1 MLSWLLLPFSGLYG
15 FILTIRN
22 WLYDNNLFKSVQPE
36 TYTLSVGNLTVGGTG
51 KTPMIEFL
59 IERQRTIFGQI
70 PDQTGHDPA
79 KRPLATV
86 SRGYGRQT
94 RGFRIAT
101 DSDTATTIGDEP
113 LQIYRKFRAE
123 VRVCVGE
130 RRVAAIQ
137 QLTEQHPETQ
147 LVLLDDAFQHRAVRP
162 HLSLML
168 MDINRPFYEDH
179 PFPAGR
185 LRERRQGANRA
196 DAIIVTKSPLDL
208 STGRQQRIT
217 EQIRRYTRPG
227 TPVFFSGLQYGKPA
241 AFTGTVSFPSFSS
254 EVDASYIGA
263 FREATFGSTF
273 PERVRLVSG
282 LANADPL
289 ERYVRQHF
297 TLVTHDRFADHY
309 AYTRAD
315 VTRLIRDLK
324 PGEAI
329 LTTEKDWVKLAALLT
344 PAEWQFVPFFYLPI
358 TVQFLPASAAA
369 FEQFLRQTVDLSA
382 DEQAL

>member
-1 MLSWLLLPFSGLYG
+1 MVSWLLLPFSGVYG

-59 IERQRTIFGQI
+59 IERQRLISGVFPG
-70 PDQTGHDPA
+70 QTGEDQA
-79 KRPLATV
+79 ELTLATL

-101 DSDTATTIGDEP
+101 GSDTAATIGDEP
-113 LQIYRKFRAE
+113 LQLYRKFKVSA
-123 VRVCVGE
+123 RVCVGE

-137 QLTEQHPETQ
+137 QLEERHPETR
-147 LVLLDDAFQHRAVRP
+147 LILLDDAFQHRAVRP
-162 HLSLML
+162 HLNLLL
-168 MDINRPFYEDH
+168 MDYNRPFYNDY

-185 LRERRQGANRA
+185 LRERRRGAYRA
-196 DAIIVTKSPLDL
+196 DAVIVTKTPLNL
-208 STGRQQRIT
+208 SVSEQHRIAD
-217 EQIRRYTRPG
+217 QIGRYTQPDA
-227 TPVFFSGLQYGKPA
+227 PVFFAGLHYGRP
-241 AFTGTVSFPSFSS
+241 VSFRTSS
-254 EVDASYIGA
+254 DDTRQRTTAL
-263 FREATFGSTF
+263 GSAL
-273 PERVRLVSG
+273 PEHVRLVSG

-297 TLVTHDRFADHY
+297 TLVEHHRFADHY
-309 AYTRAD
+309 AYSRAD
-315 VTRLIRDLK
+315 VTQLISHYH

-344 PAEWQFVPFFYLPI
+344 PAEQNTLPFFYLPI
-358 TVQFLPASAAA
+358 AVQFLPGSDAA
-369 FEQFLRQTVDLSA
+369 FDRFLEKTVDLRS
-382 DEQAL
+382 QR